1 MKEVDINDI
10 IVVGGGPA
18 GMMAAIKAAEAGA
31 GVMLLE
37 KNHLCGRKL
46 AITGKGRCN
55 ITNTKPWAEFATHV
69 HPRSNFVRSAFFN
82 FSNAA
87 TIEYFNSIGLETV
100 ATQGDRVFPKSMNA
114 FAVVDALVA
123 RWNGEALLEG
133 MYPMTAEDALDLYGI
148 DFAACLGGAAF
159 GDADGY
165 TNEAV
170 IVQAEAAVLEEAEAL
185 LQDHLESVKAQFR
198 GYDPEALA
206 LAEKA
211 VLVREGDMLLFVI
224 SPNADAMLTAFRS
237 LTA

>member
-1 MKEVDINDI
+1 MKRI
-10 IVVGGGPA
+10 IVFCIALLLLMGCGGKA
-18 GMMAAIKAAEAGA
+18 DAAPQ
-31 GVMLLE
+31 VQLD
-37 KNHLCGRKL
+37 
-46 AITGKGRCN
+46 
-55 ITNTKPWAEFATHV
+55 
-69 HPRSNFVRSAFFN
+69 
-82 FSNAA
+82 
-87 TIEYFNSIGLETV
+87 
-100 ATQGDRVFPKSMNA
+100 DRVQATAAPAADGPEETAAPAEPTAAPVEDAPESA
-114 FAVVDALVA
+114 DAPAAPAPAQEGPVDTLVA

-133 MYPMTAEDALDLYGI
+133 MYPMAAEDALDLYGI

-170 IVQAEAAVLEEAEAL
+170 VVQAEGTVLDEAEAL
-185 LQDHLESVKAQFR
+185 LQDHLETVKAQFR

-224 SPNADAMLTAFRS
+224 SPNADAMLAAFRS